1 MKRFLSAADAA
12 RILKVTPAAV
22 RLMHRRGALEA
33 VAETEGGIRLFQRR
47 DVETL
52 AKRRAAAQRERTL

>member
-1 MKRFLSAADAA
+1 MERFLTTADAA

-22 RLMHRRGALEA
+22 RLMHRRGTLEA
-33 VAETEGGIRLFQRR
+33 VAETEGGIRLYQRR

-52 AKRRAAAQRERTL
+52 AQRREAAQRDRTS

>member
-1 MKRFLSAADAA
+1 MERFLTTADAA
-12 RILKVTPAAV
+12 AILKVTPATV
-22 RLMHRRGALEA
+22 RLMHRRGTLGAS
-33 VAETEGGIRLFQRR
+33 AETEGGIQLYRRR